1 MVSIF
6 LLCGQTSCSS
16 NCNRYILLTKPSL
29 AANDTSQLGISN
41 EQHCRIIAFKLAALL
56 PKSRSY
62 VTASV
67 ASYRVP
73 TTASDLKSQ
82 IDEAV
87 YPRLPPLGVSP
98 VSRSAI
104 EGVFVKSKSHLF
116 PYLTKSTRFI
126 SISSE
131 GLKWCELS
139 QNGGQGKEIGCVAWA
154 AVEGAARVGLWNGL
168 FGVKIL
174 HPGVRG
180 NVTVL
185 WCKSEIERGE
195 VVAAID
201 CLIQRK

>member
-1 MVSIF
+1 MVLMVSIF
-6 LLCGQTSCSS
+6 LHCTQTSCSS
-16 NCNRYILLTKPSL
+16 NYNRCILVTKPSL
-29 AANDTSQLGISN
+29 AANDISQLGISN
-41 EQHCRIIAFKLAALL
+41 EQHCRIIAVKLAALL
-56 PKSRSY
+56 PKSRPD

-67 ASYRVP
+67 GSHRVP
-73 TTASDLKSQ
+73 TAASS
-82 IDEAV
+82 DEAV
-87 YPRLPPLGVSP
+87 YPRLPPPVVSP

-104 EGVFVKSKSHLF
+104 EGVFIKSKSHLF
-116 PYLTKSTRFI
+116 PYLTQNTRFI

-154 AVEGAARVGLWNGL
+154 AVKGVARVGLWNGL

-174 HPGVRG
+174 HPDVRG

-201 CLIQRK
+201 SLIQRK